1 MAASIGTQLKGRLT
15 SEIRV
20 SVEACV
26 TKFRLGLG
34 FQFSTQGGALKKRH
48 ILYSRYVARMRTLK
62 VYYYLCNNITI

>member
-34 FQFSTQGGALKKRH
+34 FQFSTQGGALKKG
-48 ILYSRYVARMRTLK
+48 I
-62 VYYYLCNNITI
+62 YYIAAMLRACGP